1 MEFNSPVQYARHLAS
16 YISDPSTIRAHVKG
30 EFGRAPSVD
39 IIRKIREDHLK
50 SAKLFAGYRISEYRY
65 RPVFKCGHPET
76 EDNIVIGLNGIDK
89 CRQCEEEKARIA
101 KAREA
106 NRREVLRRKLEQEK
120 AVQEAARRVDMEKT
134 LRTILETP
142 PTNRPRLGTEVIR
155 RVAEMFKMEPSDI
168 IGKDR
173 HEIYIDAR
181 CAVALIM
188 RERGLS
194 YPQIGRCMERDHS
207 TVINLTRKAAKRI
220 ERNPLILVAL
230 ERLR

>member
-1 MEFNSPVQYARHLAS
+1 MIEFTSPVNYAKYLAG
-16 YISDPSTIRAHVKG
+16 YISDPTTIRARVKE
-30 EFGRAPSVD
+30 EFGRSPSVD
-39 IIRKIREDHLK
+39 IIRKIREEAVK
-50 SAKLFAGYRISEYRY
+50 SKRVEGFSLCESRY
-65 RPVFKCGHPET
+65 RPLFKCGHPET

-120 AVQEAARRVDMEKT
+120 AVREAARRVDMEKA

-155 RVAEMFKMEPSDI
+155 QVAEMFKMEPSDI

-194 YPQIGRCMERDHS
+194 YPQIGRFMERDHS

>member
-1 MEFNSPVQYARHLAS
+1 MEFNSPVQYAKHLAS
-16 YISDPSTIRAHVKG
+16 YLTDPSTIRARVKD

-39 IIRKIREDHLK
+39 IIRKIREEQVK
-50 SAKLFAGYRISEYRY
+50 SSKLFAGYRTSDYRY
-65 RPVFKCGHPET
+65 RPLFKCGHPET

-89 CRQCEEEKARIA
+89 CRQCEEEKARIV
-101 KAREA
+101 KQREA
-106 NRREVLRRKLEQEK
+106 ERREVLRRQLEQEK
-120 AVQEAARRVDMEKT
+120 AVREAARRVDIEKT
-134 LRTILETP
+134 LQTVLLDP

-155 RVAEMFKMEPSDI
+155 LVAEMFKMDPADI

-173 HEIYIDAR
+173 RTIYVDAR
-181 CAVALIM
+181 CAVVLIM

-194 YPQIGRCMERDHS
+194 YPQIGRFMDRDHS
-207 TVINLTRKAAKRI
+207 SIVNLTRNLAKRI